1 MIPENQELK
10 SRARESL
17 LGHYGVIIWAT
28 LIAEI
33 IGALL
38 ATFFDFS
45 GNTYL
50 SLFLSIAASFFLS
63 VMFLTLDAGLHYMHL
78 QLARQRQIRV
88 SDLFFCY
95 RVHADISI
103 QLGLLLSL
111 VNLLVIV
118 PFGIIRIWFPQML
131 RPLWAY
137 ILYLV
142 VYAAALFT
150 VNLLY
155 SMAFFLLFDE
165 PGLRAAQLM
174 RESRLLTRGFRLRL
188 AGLILSFIGYG
199 LLCVVSLGIALLWV
213 SPYLGTT
220 SAHFYLSLR
229 EAAHTENGMPD
240 AVSEE
245 SA

>member
-17 LGHYGVIIWAT
+17 LGHYGIIIWAT

-45 GNTYL
+45 GNTFL
-50 SLFLSIAASFFLS
+50 SLMLSTAAAFFLS

-78 QLARQRQIRV
+78 QLARQRQIRI
-88 SDLFFCY
+88 SDVFFCF
-95 RVHADISI
+95 RVHPDTSI
-103 QLGLLLSL
+103 QLALLISL
-111 VNLLVIV
+111 VSLLVSV
-118 PFGIIRIWFPQML
+118 PFVIIRIWFAQL
-131 RPLWAY
+131 LEPLWAY
-137 ILYLV
+137 LLYLV
-142 VYAAALFT
+142 LYAAAVFI

-174 RESRLLTRGFRLRL
+174 RESRQLTRGFRLRL

-229 EAAHTENGMPD
+229 EAAHTENGIPD
-240 AVSEE
+240 AVPEE
-245 SA
+245 SM